1 MIHLEGA
8 FLGKGKCPVCGRRWQ
23 MDLRWIWLWDD
34 KKKDFIFFHE
44 LCSWCLI
51 VILAEAIQNNIP
63 FEIKW
68 VNNKR
73 DLIEQAKIRKAL
85 NEK

>member
-1 MIHLEGA
+1 M
-8 FLGKGKCPVCGRRWQ
+8 GKGKCPVCGRRWQ

-34 KKKDFIFFHE
+34 KKKKVLIFRK

-51 VILAEAIQNNIP
+51 VIFAEAIQNNIP

-68 VNNKR
+68 VNKKR
-73 DLIEQAKIRKAL
+73 DFIEQAKIRKEL
-85 NEK
+85 KEK